1 MFQKKY
7 LQEAEPFQI
16 SVLKVYGKKTFRQ
29 KGNLIILVQA
39 GNCSKNA
46 ANLNEVPCALTND
59 WQLLGK
65 HSAFSTHLKTE
76 LTPATAIR
84 EMNFQ
89 AVLC

>member
-1 MFQKKY
+1 MQHDHFGSSWK
-7 LQEAEPFQI
+7 F
-16 SVLKVYGKKTFRQ
+16 F
-29 KGNLIILVQA
+29 
-39 GNCSKNA
+39 KNA
-46 ANLNEVPCALTND
+46 ANLNEVPCIPTND

-89 AVLC
+89 AFLC